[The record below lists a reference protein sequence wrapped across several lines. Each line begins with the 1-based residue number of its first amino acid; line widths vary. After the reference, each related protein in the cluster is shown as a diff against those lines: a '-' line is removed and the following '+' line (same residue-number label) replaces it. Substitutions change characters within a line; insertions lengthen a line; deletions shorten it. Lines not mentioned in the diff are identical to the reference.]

1 MNQETGDGHSGIATV
16 TPAEIQTGVIEMIIL
31 EQLTPIFRQVFDDES
46 IVLTR
51 ETTADDV
58 DAWDSLSHLNLV
70 AAVELKFKV
79 RFALGE
85 LQTLK
90 NVGHLVDLIDKKLK
104 K

>member
-1 MNQETGDGHSGIATV
+1 MT
-16 TPAEIQTGVIEMIIL
+16 IL
-31 EQLTPIFRQVFDDES
+31 EQLTPIFRQVFDDEG
-46 IVLTR
+46 IVITR
-51 ETTADDV
+51 ETTADDI
-58 DAWDSLSHLNLV
+58 DAWDSLSHMNLV
-70 AAVELKFKV
+70 VAVEMTFKV